1 MIRPA
6 ALGLLTMALMS
17 GCATARPPLV
27 YVDLDRAAG
36 SSPFNL
42 RIDTPLAPPAPPAG
56 SSSQLEALSA
66 QRLDFSENASRLAKV
81 QEEVR
86 IAQEETIRQLT
97 TELRQ
102 SYLKEVD
109 ELERTRLGEIDD
121 TRREAFDRAW
131 VRLRARFELYA
142 SERGPDA
149 IRLAVYAGFPNPS
162 LVLDRQATPW
172 SNAERRQLE
181 RGRALRTK
189 LKELKQAFD
198 GDMDEII
205 AEAGEEVAATL
216 NRLRLEM
223 EERRAAAEAR
233 AEREANQQTLELVKD
248 LESVLSGKSEVIL
261 PPKPGVKITTD
272 APKPLPNPPVLDTRE
287 AESLLRGTR
296 EAVRSEVE
304 IWAAQ
309 QGYELT
315 LKKGAPDRTD
325 EFLEWRNRTH
335 PGL

>member
-1 MIRPA
+1 MVRPA
-6 ALGLLTMALMS
+6 ALGLVFVALLS
-17 GCATARPPLV
+17 GCAPSRPPLV

-36 SSPFNL
+36 DAPFSL
-42 RIDTPLAPPAPPAG
+42 DIDTPQVPPDPPAG

-66 QRLDFSENASRLAKV
+66 QRLDFSANASRLAKV

-86 IAQEETIRQLT
+86 AAQEETIRQLT
-97 TELRQ
+97 AELRR

-109 ELERTRLGEIDD
+109 ELERQRLAEIDD
-121 TRREAFDRAW
+121 TRTEAFSRAW
-131 VRLRARFELYA
+131 ERMRARFERYA
-142 SERGPDA
+142 SDRGPDA

-162 LVLDRQATPW
+162 LALDRGGVPW

-181 RGRALRTK
+181 QGRVLRTK
-189 LKELKQAFD
+189 LQSLKADFD
-198 GDMDEII
+198 ADMDEII

-233 AEREANQQTLELVKD
+233 ARQEADQQTLELVKD

-261 PPKPGVKITTD
+261 PSKPGVKITTD
-272 APKPLPNPPVLDTRE
+272 APKPLPRPPVLDTRE
-287 AESLLRGTR
+287 AQRLLRRSR
-296 EAVRSEVE
+296 EAVRSEVG

-315 LKKGAPDRTD
+315 SNKSAPDRTD
-325 EFLEWRNRTH
+325 EFLEWRNRNH